1 MPSSPAP
8 NPASSPA
15 TGAGAATAV
24 LTVPSNTAADSA
36 AKAAAQAGGAA
47 SSQAPEFAP
56 ATLAQWQKAAA
67 KSAPGGNLDAL
78 SWHTPEGLT
87 LKSLYTAADTAGLA
101 YTDTLPGFEPF
112 IRGPQATMY
121 AVRPWTIRQYAGFST
136 AEESNAFYRKA
147 LAAGGQGVSVAFD
160 LATHRGYDSD
170 HPRVTGDVGKA
181 GVAIDSVEDMKILF
195 DRIPLD
201 KVSVSMTMNGAVLPV
216 LAGYVVAAEEQGVP
230 QDQLSGTI
238 QNDILKEFMVRNTY
252 IYPPAPSM
260 RIIGDIIEYTAQK
273 MPRFNSI
280 SISGY
285 HMQEA
290 GANQALELAF
300 TLADGQ
306 EYVKTALAKGLD
318 VDDFAPRLSFFW
330 AIGMNFY
337 LEIAKMRAAR
347 LLWCRIMK
355 GVNAKNPKSLML
367 RTHCQTS
374 GWSLTEQDPYNNVV
388 RTTVEAMAAVFGG
401 TQSLHTNSFDEA
413 IALPTEFSARI
424 ARNTQ
429 LIIQEE
435 THISSVVDPW
445 AGSYMMETLTQDMA
459 DAAWKIIEEV
469 EAMGGMTQAVDS
481 GWAKLKIEASAAEKQ
496 ARIDSGKDVIV
507 GVNKYKL
514 NQQDPV
520 DIREVDNVM
529 VRDGQIERLK
539 AIKASRDSDGVA
551 QALAQLTQAARS
563 GEGNLLGLTIHAMRL
578 RATVGEVSDAL
589 EAVYGRHR
597 ADIQK
602 VTGVYAAAYDSA
614 EGWDKLKAEIAAFA
628 EEQGRRPRVMIA
640 KLGQDGHDRG
650 AKVVAT
656 AFADLGFDVDM
667 GPLFQT
673 PEECARQAIE
683 NDVHAVG
690 ISTLAA
696 GHKTLVPAII
706 AALREQGADDIIVF
720 VGGVVPAQDYGY
732 LYDAG
737 VKGIYGP
744 GTPIPVS
751 AKDVLEQIR
760 SALATAA

>member
-1 MPSSPAP
+1 MSD
-8 NPASSPA
+8 AS
-15 TGAGAATAV
+15 
-24 LTVPSNTAADSA
+24 VPDSGSLDLWR
-36 AKAAAQAGGAA
+36 KAAAQ
-47 SSQAPEFAP
+47 
-56 ATLAQWQKAAA
+56 
-67 KSAPGGNLDAL
+67 SAPGGDVDAL
-78 SWHTPEGLT
+78 SWKTPEGIDV
-87 LKSLYTAADTAGLA
+87 KPLYTKADLEGVQ
-101 YTDTLPGFEPF
+101 YTDTLPGFAPY

-136 AEESNAFYRKA
+136 AEASNAFYRKA

-195 DRIPLD
+195 DGIPLD
-201 KVSVSMTMNGAVLPV
+201 TVSVSMTMNGAVLPV
-216 LAGYVVAAEEQGVP
+216 LAGYIVAAEEQGVS
-230 QDQLSGTI
+230 QDKLSGTI

-252 IYPPAPSM
+252 IYPPEPSM
-260 RIIGDIIEYTAQK
+260 RAVGDIIEYTARH
-273 MPRFNSI
+273 MPLFNSI

-300 TLADGQ
+300 TLADGK
-306 EYVKTALAKGLD
+306 EYVKTAMAKGLD
-318 VDDFAPRLSFFW
+318 VDDFAGRLSFFW

-347 LLWCRIMK
+347 LLWWRIMTSV
-355 GVNAKNPKSLML
+355 GAKRPKSLML

-388 RTTVEAMAAVFGG
+388 RTTIEAMAAVFGG
-401 TQSLHTNSFDEA
+401 TQSLHTNALDEA

-435 THISSVVDPW
+435 THITNVVDPW
-445 AGSYMMETLTQDMA
+445 AGSYMMETLTQEMA
-459 DAAWKIIEEV
+459 DTAWAIIEEV
-469 EAMGGMTQAVDS
+469 DAMGGMTHAVQS

-496 ARIDSGKDVIV
+496 ARIDSGREVIV
-507 GVNKYKL
+507 GVNKYRSGA
-514 NQQDPV
+514 DDAM
-520 DIREVDNVM
+520 DILDIDNVA
-529 VRDGQIERLK
+529 VRASQIERLK
-539 AIKASRDSDGVA
+539 TVRARRDTATVEHTLA
-551 QALAQLTQAARS
+551 ALTAAAES
-563 GEGNLLGLTIHAMRL
+563 GTGNLLALAIEAVRA

-589 EAVYGRHR
+589 EKVWGRYR
-597 ADIQK
+597 ADTQK

-614 EGWDKLKAEIAAFA
+614 EGWDKLREEITQFA

-656 AFADLGFDVDM
+656 AFADLGYDVDM

-673 PEECARQAIE
+673 AEECARQAIE

-690 ISTLAA
+690 VSTLAA

-706 AALREQGADDIIVF
+706 EALKAQGGDDIIVF
-720 VGGVVPAQDYGY
+720 VGGVIPKQDYAF

-744 GTPIPVS
+744 GTPIPAS
-751 AKDVLEQIR
+751 AKDVLERIR
-760 SALATAA
+760 ETARAR

>member
-1 MPSSPAP
+1 M
-8 NPASSPA
+8 
-15 TGAGAATAV
+15 
-24 LTVPSNTAADSA
+24 
-36 AKAAAQAGGAA
+36 
-47 SSQAPEFAP
+47 SQSPEFAKSSLEQW
-56 ATLAQWQKAAA
+56 ATLAA
-67 KSAPGGNLDAL
+67 KSAPGGTVSAL
-78 SWHTPEGLT
+78 NWLTPEGIT
-87 LKSLYTAADTAGLA
+87 VKALYTAADTAALPHA
-101 YTDTLPGFEPF
+101 DTLPGLEPF

-136 AEESNAFYRKA
+136 AEESNAFYRQA

-181 GVAIDSVEDMKILF
+181 GVAIDSVEDMLILF
-195 DRIPLD
+195 NGIPLD

-216 LAGYVVAAEEQGVP
+216 LAGYVVAAEEQGVA
-230 QDQLSGTI
+230 QELLSGTI

-252 IYPPAPSM
+252 IYPPQPSM
-260 RIIGDIIEYTAQK
+260 RIVADIIEYTARR

-300 TLADGQ
+300 TLADGM
-306 EYVKTALAKGLD
+306 EYVKTAIEKGLG
-318 VDDFAPRLSFFW
+318 VDAFAGRLSFFW

-347 LLWCRIMK
+347 LLWCRIMQ
-355 GVNAKNPKSLML
+355 GFGAKSAKSLVL

-429 LIIQEE
+429 LILQEE
-435 THISSVVDPW
+435 THITQVVDPW
-445 AGSYMMETLTQDMA
+445 AGSYMMESLTQEMA
-459 DAAWKIIEEV
+459 DKAWAIIDEV
-469 EAMGGMTQAVDS
+469 KAQGGMTRAVDS

-496 ARIDSGKDVIV
+496 ARIDSGRDVIV
-507 GVNKYKL
+507 GVNKYRL
-514 NQQDPV
+514 DRHDLV
-520 DIREVDNVM
+520 DIREVDNVK
-529 VRDGQIERLK
+529 VREQQIARLK
-539 AIKASRDSDGVA
+539 QVRAHRDAARV
-551 QALAQLTQAARS
+551 QAALDALTECART
-563 GEGNLLGLTIHAMRL
+563 GQGNLLDLSIQAMRL
-578 RATVGEVSDAL
+578 RATVGELSDAL
-589 EAVYGRHR
+589 EKVFGRHR

-602 VTGVYAAAYDSA
+602 VTGVYAKAYDSA
-614 EGWDKLKAEIAAFA
+614 EGWEQLQGEIAAFA
-628 EEQGRRPRVMIA
+628 AEQGRRPRVLIA

-650 AKVVAT
+650 SKVVAT
-656 AFADLGFDVDM
+656 AFADLGFDVDI

-690 ISTLAA
+690 VSTLAA

-706 AALREQGADDIIVF
+706 AELKKQGSDDIVVF
-720 VGGVVPAQDYGY
+720 VGGVVPQQDYDF
-732 LYDAG
+732 LYAAG

-760 SALATAA
+760 AALKR

>member
-1 MPSSPAP
+1 MSPK
-8 NPASSPA
+8 NPEF
-15 TGAGAATAV
+15 
-24 LTVPSNTAADSA
+24 TAASLDA
-36 AKAAAQAGGAA
+36 
-47 SSQAPEFAP
+47 
-56 ATLAQWQKAAA
+56 WHKAAA
-67 KSAPGGNLDAL
+67 KSAPGGNVDGLN
-78 SWHTPEGLT
+78 WVTPDGIT
-87 LKSLYTAADTAGLA
+87 VKPLYTAQDTQDLA
-101 YTDTLPGFEPF
+101 HANTLPGFEPF
-112 IRGPQATMY
+112 LRGPQATMY

-147 LAAGGQGVSVAFD
+147 LAGGGQGVSVAFD

-195 DRIPLD
+195 DQIPLD

-216 LAGYVVAAEEQGVP
+216 LAGYVVAAEEQGVA
-230 QDQLSGTI
+230 QDLLSGTI

-260 RIIGDIIEYTAQK
+260 RIIGDIIEYTAK
-273 MPRFNSI
+273 NMPKFNSI

-300 TLADGQ
+300 TLADGK
-306 EYVKTALAKGLD
+306 EYVKTAITKGMD
-318 VDDFAPRLSFFW
+318 VDGFAGRLSFFW

-337 LEIAKMRAAR
+337 LEVAKMRAAR

-355 GVNAKNPKSLML
+355 GFDAKSPKSLML

-388 RTTVEAMAAVFGG
+388 RTTIEAMAAVFGG

-413 IALPTEFSARI
+413 IALPTEFSSRI

-435 THISSVVDPW
+435 THITSVIDPW
-445 AGSYMMETLTQDMA
+445 AGSYMMEKLTQDMA
-459 DAAWKIIEEV
+459 DAAWTIIEEV
-469 EAMGGMTQAVDS
+469 EAMGGMTKAVDS
-481 GWAKLKIEASAAEKQ
+481 GWAKLKIEAAAAEKQ

-514 NQQDPV
+514 KTEDAIETR
-520 DIREVDNVM
+520 DIDNVA
-529 VRDGQIERLK
+529 VRDGQIARLQE
-539 AIKASRDSDGVA
+539 IKQNRDAALVDA
-551 QALAQLTQAARS
+551 ALAAITSAAHDNT
-563 GEGNLLGLTIHAMRL
+563 GNLLDLTIKAMRL

-589 EAVYGRHR
+589 EKIYGRHR
-597 ADIQK
+597 ADTQK

-614 EGWDKLKAEIAAFA
+614 ASEGDTMEFWNDLKKEIADFA
-628 EEQGRRPRVMIA
+628 QVQGRRPRVMVS

-690 ISTLAA
+690 VSTLAA

-706 AALREQGADDIIVF
+706 AELRKQGADDIIVF
-720 VGGVVPAQDYGY
+720 VGGVIPRQDYDM
-732 LYDAG
+732 LYAAG

-751 AKDVLEQIR
+751 AKDVLAQIKK
-760 SALATAA
+760 ALA

>member
-1 MPSSPAP
+1 MS
-8 NPASSPA
+8 
-15 TGAGAATAV
+15 
-24 LTVPSNTAADSA
+24 
-36 AKAAAQAGGAA
+36 K
-47 SSQAPEFAP
+47 APEFAS
-56 ATLAQWQKAAA
+56 ATLAQWQQAAA
-67 KSAPGGNLDAL
+67 KSAPGGDVQAL
-78 SWHTPEGLT
+78 SWVTPEGIT
-87 LKSLYTAADTAGLA
+87 VKPLYTAADLAGLPFA
-101 YTDTLPGFEPF
+101 DTLPGFEPF

-170 HPRVTGDVGKA
+170 HPRVVGDVGKA
-181 GVAIDSVEDMKILF
+181 GVAIDTVEDMKILF
-195 DRIPLD
+195 DGIPLD

-216 LAGYVVAAEEQGVP
+216 LAGYIVAAEEQGVA
-230 QDQLSGTI
+230 QAQLAGTI

-252 IYPPAPSM
+252 IFPPEPSM
-260 RIIGDIIEYTAQK
+260 RIVGDIIAYTAQQ

-300 TLADGQ
+300 TLADGK
-306 EYVKTALAKGLD
+306 EYVKTAIAKGLD
-318 VDDFAPRLSFFW
+318 VDDFAGRLSFFW

-355 GVNAKNPKSLML
+355 GFGAKKAKSLML

-374 GWSLTEQDPYNNVV
+374 GWSLTEQDPYNNIV
-388 RTTVEAMAAVFGG
+388 RTAIEAMAAVFGG

-435 THISSVVDPW
+435 THITSVVDPW
-445 AGSYMMETLTQDMA
+445 AGSYLMEKLTQDMA
-459 DAAWKIIEEV
+459 DAAQAILDEV
-469 EAMGGMTQAVDS
+469 EAMGGMTQAVQS

-496 ARIDSGKDVIV
+496 ARIDSGKDTIV
-507 GVNKYKL
+507 GVNKYRL
-514 NQQDPV
+514 QQQDPV
-520 DIREVDNVM
+520 EILEVDNVK
-529 VRDGQIERLK
+529 VRQAQIERLQAVK
-539 AIKASRDSDGVA
+539 AARDGAQVA
-551 QALAQLTQAARS
+551 ATLQALTEAARS
-563 GEGNLLGLTIHAMRL
+563 GKGNLLALSIDAIRA

-589 EAVYGRHR
+589 EAAWGRHQ
-597 ADIQK
+597 ADVSK
-602 VTGVYAAAYDSA
+602 VSGVYAAAYDA
-614 EGWDKLKAEIAAFA
+614 AMDWNTIKAQIDAFA
-628 EEQGRRPRVMIA
+628 REQGRRPRVMIA

-656 AFADLGFDVDM
+656 GLADLGFDVDI
-667 GPLFQT
+667 GALFQT

-690 ISTLAA
+690 VSTLAA

-706 AALREQGADDIIVF
+706 DELRRQGGEDIIVF
-720 VGGVVPAQDYGY
+720 VGGVIPQQDYDF
-732 LYDAG
+732 LYAAG

-744 GTPIPVS
+744 GTPIPEC

-760 SALATAA
+760 KAQS